1 MDFISGRKEMRFK
14 DKVAIVT
21 GSASGIGLA
30 TATLLAQEG
39 ARIIVVDVND
49 DAGREA
55 VTMIKNQ
62 GGGASYCHADVGVS
76 VDSQRMI
83 KTAVETYGRLDILH
97 NNAFWSQGGTVTELD
112 ENAWDRTLE
121 VCLKALYLGCKY
133 AIPEMLKTGG
143 GVIVNTA
150 SVHSYVSFRRF
161 AAYDAAK
168 AGVLGLTRSVAL
180 DFGPKIRCNAV
191 LPGAIYPTG
200 AWKGVSE
207 APKSYADAVP
217 MKRVG
222 HPDDIAKAVAFLAS
236 DDASFITGAALVV
249 DGGLTIVGAPRL

>member
-1 MDFISGRKEMRFK
+1 MRFK

-21 GSASGIGLA
+21 GAASGIGRA

-39 ARIIVVDVND
+39 AKVLIVDVND
-49 DAGREA
+49 DAGYETA
-55 VTMIKNQ
+55 STIKNK
-62 GGGASYCHADVGVS
+62 GDEASYCHADVS
-76 VDSQRMI
+76 LSAESQKMI
-83 KTAVETYGRLDILH
+83 KTAIETYGRLDILH
-97 NNAFWSQGGTVTELD
+97 NNAYWNQGGTVTDLAENDWDKTLD
-112 ENAWDRTLE
+112 

-133 AIPEMLKTGG
+133 AIPEMLKSGG

-161 AAYDAAK
+161 VAYDAAK
-168 AGVLGLTRSVAL
+168 AGVLGLTRAVAI
-180 DFGPKIRCNAV
+180 DFGPQIRSNAV

-200 AWKGVSE
+200 AWRGVSE

-249 DGGLTIVGAPRL
+249 DGGLTIVGAPRLD